1 MGMFRRIVL
10 IGGAGVLGAATLAV
24 VQIRVGSLFGVSGQ
38 LDAFFVG
45 AALPSVL
52 LAIGAA
58 AIGSLVVPR
67 LPRGDPAETAAAAGR
82 MAVRAS
88 VIGIAVAALVAAAA
102 PLIVALV
109 GPGLDA
115 GTADQA
121 ARVLRIYSLSIPGTA
136 AAFVFSSYGY
146 ASGRVWASG
155 LSTTAYALAWLGLL
169 FLPAFTDDVE
179 SATLAGLLAT
189 GVQVGAAFLLSSTGR
204 PRPRPVFKALGVS
217 RAGMLAI
224 GAVLGATIVARA
236 GLLLDPLYGSLLP
249 IGSVSE
255 LSYAS
260 RIAALAILVCGQGA
274 AFSLLI
280 VGSEGGERVRQEAR
294 IGLVAPLMFS
304 TSAAVVLLLG
314 GPALSELVL
323 ARGELSVDDAR
334 AIGELLRIWAPA
346 VIPFTLVW
354 ALEALLYAER
364 RTTAVL
370 NRALAGLAVNVVASG
385 LLVLA
390 IGIEGRPLGVLVGVV
405 VQLALLT
412 ALFWED
418 DRFGVLRSAATWRVL
433 GLHAATVA
441 ASSALVFGL
450 VSAAGAPQPG
460 ACATILVAA
469 TISLMFLRSYQQQT
483 DAAAPAGAELEVEGQ

>member
-10 IGGAGVLGAATLAV
+10 IGGAGILGAAALAI

-58 AIGSLVVPR
+58 AISSLVVPR
-67 LPRGDPAETAAAAGR
+67 LPRDDPARTAAAAGR
-82 MAVRAS
+82 MAVRATL
-88 VIGIAVAALVAAAA
+88 IGIAAATLVAALA
-102 PLIVALV
+102 PLIVGLI
-109 GPGLDA
+109 GPGLDPE
-115 GTADQA
+115 TTEQA

-136 AAFVFSSYGY
+136 AAFVFASYGY

-155 LSTTAYALAWLGLL
+155 LSTAAYALAWLGLL

-189 GVQVGAAFLLSSTGR
+189 GVQVAAAYLLSSSGL
-204 PRPRPVFKALGVS
+204 PRARPVIAGLRVS
-217 RAGMLAI
+217 RTGMLAI

-249 IGSVSE
+249 VGSVSE

-280 VGSEGGERVRQEAR
+280 VGRERGERAR
-294 IGLVAPLMFS
+294 EDSRVGIVAPLLFS
-304 TSAAVVLLLG
+304 TSAAIVLLVG

-334 AIGELLRIWAPA
+334 AIGELLRLWAPA
-346 VIPFTLVW
+346 VIPFTLLW
-354 ALEALLYAER
+354 ALEALLYAEL
-364 RTTAVL
+364 RTTEVFS
-370 NRALAGLAVNVVASG
+370 RALAGLAANVVASG
-385 LLVLA
+385 LLVIAL
-390 IGIEGRPLGVLVGVV
+390 GIDGRPLGVLVGVV
-405 VQLALLT
+405 VQLALVV

-418 DRFGVLRSAATWRVL
+418 PRFAVLREAPTWRL
-433 GLHAATVA
+433 LSLHAAAVA
-441 ASSALVFGL
+441 AACGTLYGLLDAL
-450 VSAAGAPQPG
+450 GAPQPG
-460 ACATILVAA
+460 ACAAIVAA
-469 TISLMFLRSYQQQT
+469 AALSLGFLRSFQ
-483 DAAAPAGAELEVEGQ
+483 AANHAPQPRT